1 MPAII
6 SSIITANVLRSGEV
20 VYLADGATWTR
31 DIARAAVAADKPAL
45 AAFEATANSAVVNRE
60 VTAVYAMDVV
70 LRDGAPHPI
79 SVRESIRAA
88 LGPTV

>member
-1 MPAII
+1 MP
-6 SSIITANVLRSGEV
+6 SIVTANVLRSGEV

-31 DIARAAVAADKPAL
+31 RIGEAAVATDKPAL
-45 AAFEATANSAVVNRE
+45 AAFEAAANTAVVNRE

-79 SVRESIRAA
+79 SVRETIRAA
-88 LGPTV
+88 LGPSV